1 VEIPTFVYFVAP
13 LVIVAF
19 VVQIVFRVRSAARSA
34 RGMVRSFRNVVAVDQ
49 QQPTT
54 GELAAALAVG
64 AHMSLNHGV
73 SWNALKD
80 DANSAQKIYA
90 NLKNQWDVSNA
101 GELRECLE
109 GLLDNETGDPLAD
122 FVLDI
127 RLELAGRLG
136 AAPGTEAWRQAVTAS
151 ARGQGLPETTL
162 DEMTS
167 TIDRVLRYEE
177 RFRADGLLP
186 ADGFV
191 RSLLAYDWGRA
202 VNMARWGYKLR
213 YVKEQQAREY
223 VLRAGKQAFSRY
235 TSWADLSA
243 GYALG
248 RVLRF
253 DNDEFDVWYATVLE
267 PHQVL
272 FTDPASPWLTIPWPS
287 RQ

>member
-13 LVIVAF
+13 IVLLAF

-34 RGMVRSFRNVVAVDQ
+34 RGIARSMRNVIAVDK

-54 GELAAALAVG
+54 GEFAAALAVG

-73 SWNALKD
+73 AWNTLKD
-80 DANSAQKIYA
+80 DANSRQKIYE
-90 NLKNQWDVSNA
+90 NLKNQWDVSSR

-109 GLLDNETGDPLAD
+109 GLLDNETGDTVAD
-122 FVLDI
+122 FVLDV
-127 RLELAGRLG
+127 RMELVGRLG
-136 AAPGTEAWRQAVTAS
+136 TVPDLQVWRRAVAEG
-151 ARGQGLPETTL
+151 ARAQGVPETVL
-162 DEMTS
+162 DDMTA
-167 TIDRVLRYEE
+167 TTVRVMRYEE

-202 VNMARWGYKLR
+202 VNMARWGLKLR
-213 YVKEQQAREY
+213 LIGEQQAREY
-223 VLRAGKQAFSRY
+223 VQRAGKQAFGRY

-243 GYALG
+243 GYSLG

-253 DNDEFDVWYATVLE
+253 DNDEFDVWYNTVLE
-267 PHQVL
+267 PHQIL
-272 FTDPASPWLTIPWPS
+272 LTDPASPWLTLPWPT

>member
-1 VEIPTFVYFVAP
+1 MQIPTFVYILAP

-19 VVQIVFRVRSAARSA
+19 AVQIVFRARSAARSA
-34 RGMVRSFRNVVAVDQ
+34 RGMVRSLRNTVAVDN

-54 GELAAALAVG
+54 GELATALAVG
-64 AHMSLNHGV
+64 AHMSLNQGV

-80 DANSAQKIYA
+80 DANSAQKIYG
-90 NLKNQWDVSNA
+90 NLKNQWDVNSPA
-101 GELRECLE
+101 QLRDGIE
-109 GLLDNETGDPLAD
+109 GLLDDETGDSVAD
-122 FVLDI
+122 FVLGV
-127 RLELAGRLG
+127 REELG
-136 AAPGTEAWRQAVTAS
+136 APTTAQWRDAVAGN
-151 ARGQGLPETTL
+151 ARAQGLPETTI
-162 DEMTS
+162 DEMTA
-167 TIDRVLRYEE
+167 TIDRVLSYEE

-186 ADGFV
+186 AGGHV

-213 YVKEQQAREY
+213 WIKEQQAREY
-223 VLRAGKQAFSRY
+223 VLRAGKQAFGHY
-235 TSWADLSA
+235 ASWTDLSA

-272 FTDPASPWLTIPWPS
+272 VTDPASPWLTLPWPAG
-287 RQ
+287 R